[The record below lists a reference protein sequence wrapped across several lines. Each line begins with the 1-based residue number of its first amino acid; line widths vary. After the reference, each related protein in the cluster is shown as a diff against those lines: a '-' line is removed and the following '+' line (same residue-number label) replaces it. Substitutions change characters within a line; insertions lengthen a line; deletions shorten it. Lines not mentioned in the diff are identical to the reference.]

1 MINKWRVMINWKG
14 IYNVKDPLEKGAEKI
29 WKEGIWE
36 QFVLSLKPLLSST
49 EKIRRT
55 SSSSDEGQGQNFTL

>member
-1 MINKWRVMINWKG
+1 MINWKG

-55 SSSSDEGQGQNFTL
+55 SSSSDEGQ

>member
-1 MINKWRVMINWKG
+1 MINWKG
-14 IYNVKDPLEKGAEKI
+14 IYNVKDPPEKGAEKI
-29 WKEGIWE
+29 WKEGIRE
-36 QFVLSLKPLLSST
+36 QFVLSLKPLLPST